1 MSRMFDQAAFLQALP
16 DASRRA
22 LDAFSDPHPP
32 GAVERARLAGRSL
45 VEFARAWPSG
55 RPGLPAAADD
65 LVAGIQ
71 RLGQSTLHQPQIPNY
86 LRYVIGPG
94 VSEDPEVA
102 ARDLAERAAAA
113 EGLTQ
118 AAIDTCAHLGADLLQ
133 DGDHVVITDFS
144 PSSSWAILDRAAR
157 DGKRLTVYAMAC
169 RTRRA
174 NGLRG
179 ATEAKALGHETIITT
194 DAGSGWVL
202 TSRPIRAAF
211 IGADAFLP
219 DGTILTTNG
228 ALAVVSIAAH
238 LDIPV
243 YSVYDLWKYL
253 DAWSPEL
260 DKLNN
265 LADPDGVPEAEE
277 VWAPAGL
284 PYLNPL
290 VDRVPGRLFTLAITD
305 AGIMPPSE
313 VGAAVQARY
322 GGDVAGPGSAH

>member
-1 MSRMFDQAAFLQALP
+1 MFDQTAFLDALP
-16 DASRRA
+16 DASRHA

-45 VEFARAWPSG
+45 VEFARAWPADV
-55 RPGLPAAADD
+55 PGLPSAIDD
-65 LVAGIQ
+65 VVAGIQ

-86 LRYVIGPG
+86 LRYVVGPG
-94 VSEDPEVA
+94 VPEDPA
-102 ARDLAERAAAA
+102 IATHDLAERAAAA
-113 EGLTQ
+113 ERLTQ
-118 AAIDTCAHLGADLLQ
+118 AAIDTCARLGADLLEK
-133 DGDHVVITDFS
+133 GDHVVITDFS

-174 NGLRG
+174 SGLQG

-253 DAWSPEL
+253 AAWTPEL
-260 DKLNN
+260 DVLND
-265 LADPDGVPEAEE
+265 LEDPDGVPEAEE
-277 VWAPAGL
+277 AWVPAGL
-284 PYLNPL
+284 AYLNPL
-290 VDRVPGRLFTLAITD
+290 VDRVPGRLFTAAITD

-322 GGDVAGPGSAH
+322 GGDAAGPGSAH

>member
-1 MSRMFDQAAFLQALP
+1 MSHMTDDATFLAALP
-16 DASRRA
+16 ESSRRA
-22 LDAFSDPHPP
+22 LEAFSDPNPP

-45 VEFARAWPSG
+45 VEFARGWPAG
-55 RPGLPAAADD
+55 TPGLPAAVDEV
-65 LVAGIQ
+65 VAGIQ

-94 VSEDPEVA
+94 VPDDPEVA
-102 ARDLAERAAAA
+102 SRDLAERAAAA
-113 EGLTQ
+113 ERLTQ
-118 AAIDTCAHLGADLLQ
+118 AAIDTCARLGADLLAG
-133 DGDHVVITDFS
+133 GDHVVITDFS

-157 DGKRLTVYAMAC
+157 DGKRLTVYSMAC

-174 NGLRG
+174 NGLRS
-179 ATEAKALGHETIITT
+179 ATASKALGHETIITT

-211 IGADAFLP
+211 IGADAFLA

-238 LDIPV
+238 LDVPV

-260 DKLNN
+260 DELND
-265 LADPDGVPEAEE
+265 LADPDGVPEAED
-277 VWAPAGL
+277 VWVRAGL
-284 PYLNPL
+284 AYLNPL
-290 VDRVPGRLFTLAITD
+290 VDRVPGRLFTAAITD

-313 VGAAVQARY
+313 VGAAVEARY
-322 GGDVAGPGSAH
+322 GGDVARAGSPL